1 MFCNVRWK
9 QLLDDVAGLPGWTDA
24 LEPGEHLC
32 VAAGTGL
39 LLKWFPRISN
49 MRLFW
54 LAAAAALVV
63 ALIGGLVAAVV
74 YYPQLSVA
82 VPILAIGLAVA
93 LQKYTASF
101 FGFFVINFSRIYG
114 PGDRIRIGN
123 IKGDVR
129 WVGLIHTTLEEVGED
144 EKLGGE
150 LTGRILHVPNLVIL
164 DQPVLNY
171 SKDYT
176 IHQQAVTSDYMFDE
190 VRIPVTCDSNVAKAS
205 EILEGILRVEEHVHL
220 REAREMFRNGYPRF
234 LSEAAGGPR
243 ILVHIEPQHIW
254 INGKFVAPIR
264 GRNQLRSRILLE
276 FMERIK
282 TNPDVKL
289 V

>member
-1 MFCNVRWK
+1 
-9 QLLDDVAGLPGWTDA
+9 
-24 LEPGEHLC
+24 
-32 VAAGTGL
+32 
-39 LLKWFPRISN
+39 

-54 LAAAAALVV
+54 LAAALALVV
-63 ALIGGLVAAVV
+63 ALIGGIVAAVV
-74 YYPQLSVA
+74 IYPNMAVA

-101 FGFFVINFSRIYG
+101 FGFFVINFSRIYA

-164 DQPVLNY
+164 DQPVLNC
-171 SKDYT
+171 SKDYSV
-176 IHQQAVTSDYMFDE
+176 HQKAITSDYMFDE
-190 VRIPVTCDSNVAKAS
+190 VRIPLTTDSNVTRAS
-205 EILEGILRVEEHVHL
+205 QLLEGILKMQEDVHL
-220 REAREMFRNGYPRF
+220 KEASQMFQNGYPKF
-234 LSEAAGGPR
+234 LDEATRGPR
-243 ILVHIEPQHIW
+243 ILVHVEPQHIW

-264 GRNQLRSRILLE
+264 GRNQLRSRILMQFLE
-276 FMERIK
+276 QARA
-282 TNPDVKL
+282 TPDVKL
-289 V
+289 S

>member
-1 MFCNVRWK
+1 
-9 QLLDDVAGLPGWTDA
+9 
-24 LEPGEHLC
+24 
-32 VAAGTGL
+32 
-39 LLKWFPRISN
+39 

-54 LAAAAALVV
+54 LAAAIAVV
-63 ALIGGLVAAVV
+63 VGLIGGVVAAVV
-74 YYPQLSVA
+74 FYPDLAVA

-101 FGFFVINFSRIYG
+101 FGFFVINFSQIYR

-171 SKDYT
+171 SKDYSVHHKA
-176 IHQQAVTSDYMFDE
+176 ITSDYMFDE
-190 VRIPVTCDSNVAKAS
+190 VRIPLTTDSNVTKAGQL
-205 EILEGILRVEEHVHL
+205 LESVLKMQENVYL
-220 REAREMFRNGYPRF
+220 KEASQVFQNGYPKF
-234 LSEAAGGPR
+234 LDEATSGPR
-243 ILVHIEPQHIW
+243 ILVHIEPSRIW

-264 GRNQLRSRILLE
+264 NRNQLRSRILTQFLE
-276 FMERIK
+276 QARA
-282 TNPDVKL
+282 TPDVKL
-289 V
+289 S

>member
-1 MFCNVRWK
+1 
-9 QLLDDVAGLPGWTDA
+9 
-24 LEPGEHLC
+24 
-32 VAAGTGL
+32 
-39 LLKWFPRISN
+39 

-54 LAAAAALVV
+54 LAAALALVV
-63 ALIGGLVAAVV
+63 ALIGGIVAAVV
-74 YYPQLSVA
+74 IYPNMAVA

-101 FGFFVINFSRIYG
+101 FGFFVINFSRIYA

-171 SKDYT
+171 SKDYSV
-176 IHQQAVTSDYMFDE
+176 HQKAITSDYMFDE
-190 VRIPVTCDSNVAKAS
+190 VRIPLTTDSNVTRAS
-205 EILEGILRVEEHVHL
+205 QLLEGILKMQEDVHL
-220 REAREMFRNGYPRF
+220 KEASQMFQNGYPKF
-234 LSEAAGGPR
+234 LDEATRGPR
-243 ILVHIEPQHIW
+243 ILIHVEPQHIW

-264 GRNQLRSRILLE
+264 GRNQLRSRILTQFLE
-276 FMERIK
+276 QARA
-282 TNPDVKL
+282 TPDVKL
-289 V
+289 S